1 MIKGVIH
8 RHGRGI
14 AGFLLAGK
22 LNRMTPLLSPFR
34 RARPLQVALLTL
46 GVLSCSSVC
55 LSQTQAPAAGVVSS
69 PALPSGLSPIYHLVV
84 GGSQL
89 SLDSNGSL
97 FRSDDQGKHWHPIKP
112 QWDGKAIELLGIPAL
127 TTAPGS
133 GQGPR
138 SETAPEIYSAVLLKS
153 STALHWVSVDRGKT
167 WKPSTLD
174 DVRRNDVHWSGP
186 VTASSLGC
194 TVLPDHSCP

>member
-1 MIKGVIH
+1 
-8 RHGRGI
+8 
-14 AGFLLAGK
+14 
-22 LNRMTPLLSPFR
+22 MTPLLSPFR

-46 GVLSCSSVC
+46 GVLSSSGIC
-55 LSQTQAPAAGVVSS
+55 LSQAQAPASGVASS
-69 PALPSGLSPIYHLVV
+69 PALPSGLSPVVHLVV

-89 SLDSNGSL
+89 SLDGNGTL
-97 FRSDDQGKHWHPIKP
+97 FRSDDQGKHWQKIKQ
-112 QWDGKAIELLGIPAL
+112 QWDGKAVELLGIPAL

-133 GQGPR
+133 GQAPR
-138 SETAPEIYSAVLLKS
+138 SAAEPETYAAVLLKS
-153 STALHWVSVDRGKT
+153 TTALHWVSVDRGKT